1 MNYRTKY
8 LKYKN
13 KYLTL
18 KQKGGMGYQTKTWNT
33 HPDFTKIND
42 TNLTKVILHVGNI
55 IENEQYND
63 YSLMLNNLLKIDNGF
78 INLDFINN
86 FTRYIY
92 YDLKGIF
99 GINLSNNTWNNDELN
114 KYNITRAITQAH
126 GNTTILF
133 LELKTDKTKKKV
145 LKIFNKI
152 DPGLNGTLYING
164 IKDYLSLEITHIS
177 DNHKFALQ
185 THYNSINKNTFNKI
199 NFNNQILEK
208 EFIKT
213 NIPEDYLYLSCR
225 NNDAI
230 NDYIINL
237 ILQKINETIPDPNKI
252 NFVKYDNLFVT
263 QVNGIYKYCIIM
275 DNLDGSLDS
284 YLENIDGIKINDYN
298 ELYRILN
305 KIETDLNVLKDK
317 KYLFTHTDMKC
328 ENVFYKLSEGIVNPY
343 LADFDK
349 SSITFHNIRFYND
362 ITQSGGVKSTVDPM
376 SFLSAFLVDAYTI
389 KKEQDRKEDIFN
401 YRLSRIGSS
410 SLFTT
415 VEGIETEQT
424 YMRYN
429 YMPYY
434 TSFDMCSLLLSLFNM
449 KKKDDSGPIFNKL
462 PPSVDNLF
470 RLLIRYINSD
480 KLELLMSKYNIA
492 NIPKGD
498 FGKLLSLILQVKEEI
513 GECFIHVTDKT
524 LKNPYINKLY
534 LSNQRKICL
543 SIPFTPIS
551 ALKDSKTNTS
561 VFKFNIDKTNTL
573 YGKLLST
580 EIIEKYKTIQVEY
593 NTDYAVGAAKGV
605 FGLKDPDI
613 IIITNRYSM
622 LTTLYGKPITYIND
636 YDDVQSDKVKE
647 IFDFIMTTSNTLD

>member
-1 MNYRTKY
+1 MNDNYKEKYFKYKTKY
-8 LKYKN
+8 NLLKS
-13 KYLTL
+13 
-18 KQKGGMGYQTKTWNT
+18 QIGGMGFHTYFWNQ
-33 HPDFTKIND
+33 HPDFEKFNINASRKIQLLEEPEG
-42 TNLTKVILHVGNI
+42 TQFEEYSILLDRLLQK
-55 IENEQYND
+55 ENG
-63 YSLMLNNLLKIDNGF
+63 L
-78 INLDFINN
+78 INMDFINN
-86 FTRYIY
+86 FFRYIY
-92 YDLKGIF
+92 YDIDGRLF
-99 GINLSNNTWNNDELN
+99 GLDKIDDTFKWRNPSIN
-114 KYNITRAITQAH
+114 KYKITKIISQPH
-126 GNTTILF
+126 LNTTIIF
-133 LELKTDKTKKKV
+133 LSARGLANKV
-145 LKIFNKI
+145 LKIFNSI
-152 DPGLNGTLYING
+152 PINIG
-164 IKDYLSLEITHIS
+164 ALKDYLSLEITHIQPES
-177 DNHKFALQ
+177 SRVRSFQEN
-185 THYNSINKNTFNKI
+185 YNSISREMFDKI
-199 NFNNQILEK
+199 NFNMQTNL
-208 EFIKT
+208 IKSQDG
-213 NIPEDYLYLSCR
+213 NDLYLSCR

-237 ILQKINETIPDPNKI
+237 ILQKINQLKGGDI
-252 NFVKYDNLFVT
+252 NIVTYDNLFVT
-263 QVNGIYKYCIIM
+263 QINGEYKYCILM
-275 DNLDGSLDS
+275 EQMEDSL
-284 YLENIDGIKINDYN
+284 NAFIN
-298 ELYRILN
+298 ELPRNSFDILYPIFDKIERDLN
-305 KIETDLNVLKDK
+305 KLKTMD
-317 KYLFTHTDMKC
+317 YLFTHTDLKC
-328 ENVFYKLSEGIVNPY
+328 ENIFYKTHREDAIIPY